1 MINQK
6 TLETSNLQSDTSFYH
21 KPQISKNTL
30 AIQKK
35 LLTISITCEFIIR
48 NINFVQVRNSAVD
61 DLYYLLQDLSLLIQG
76 SEELDF

>member
-1 MINQK
+1 MKQDNNSF
-6 TLETSNLQSDTSFYH
+6 SNLQSDTSFYH

>member
-1 MINQK
+1 MEQK
-6 TLETSNLQSDTSFYH
+6 NTQTSNLQSDASFYH

>member
-1 MINQK
+1 MKPENTQ
-6 TLETSNLQSDTSFYH
+6 TSNLQSDTSFYH